1 MVGSTGF
8 DLVVGEEGR
17 EEATMDR
24 EEKVV
29 GSVDRVLGVV
39 EKKLGLLLVG
49 GGTAGM
55 DESRERRLV
64 GSVEKSRRGR
74 RRGLAQ
80 DGPR

>member
-1 MVGSTGF
+1 
-8 DLVVGEEGR
+8 
-17 EEATMDR
+17 MDQG
-24 EEKVV
+24 EKVI

-64 GSVEKSRRGR
+64 GSVAKSRRGR
-74 RRGLAQ
+74 RRGLAR
-80 DGPR
+80 DRSR